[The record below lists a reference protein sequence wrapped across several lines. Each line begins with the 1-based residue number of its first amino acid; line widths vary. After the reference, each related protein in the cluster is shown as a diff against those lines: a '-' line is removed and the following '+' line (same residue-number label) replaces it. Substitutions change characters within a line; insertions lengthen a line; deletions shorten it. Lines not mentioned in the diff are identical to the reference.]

1 MNERSTEWKKIKLGL
16 LGEFSKGSGITKNDL
31 VQDGLP
37 CVRYAELYTKF
48 DFIIPF
54 CISFISEETAKTAK
68 PIQKGDILFA
78 GSGETKEEIGKCAVY
93 MNNLNAYAGGDNIIF
108 RTTQAEPLYLSF
120 YLNTLGRKQLNKLG
134 QGDSIVHIHSDDLK
148 NVIIPF
154 PPLPEQEKI
163 AEILGTW
170 DTAIEKLSALIE
182 QKKQLKKGLMQRLLT
197 GKQRLPGFSAPW
209 KKIAIRDFCD
219 IKRGGSPRPIEN
231 YLTISDDG
239 LNWLKIGDISPDAK
253 YIYKT
258 ESKIK
263 KEGLSKTTLIHS
275 GDFILS
281 NSMSFGRPYI
291 MRIEACIHDGWLA
304 LTNIKKDV
312 SKEYLFYLL
321 ISSETQKKFEMCA
334 AGSGVRNLNKDIVGE
349 IRIKLP
355 SLPEQKAI
363 ADILSKADE
372 EIALL
377 TQKLS
382 ALKTQKTGLM
392 QKLLTG
398 QIRVKAA

>member
-31 VQDGLP
+31 VQEGLP

-48 DFIIPF
+48 DFIIPS
-54 CISFISEETAKTAK
+54 CVSFISEETAKTAK

-93 MNNLNAYAGGDNIIF
+93 LNDLNAYAGGDNIIF

-148 NVIIPF
+148 NVIILL
-154 PPLPEQEKI
+154 PPLAEQEKI

-197 GKQRLPGFSAPW
+197 GKQRLPGFSTPW
-209 KKIAIRDFCD
+209 KKVKLGDVASLFSGGTPSKEEPLYWENGH
-219 IKRGGSPRPIEN
+219 IK
-231 YLTISDDG
+231 
-239 LNWLKIGDISPDAK
+239 WLSAK
-253 YIYKT
+253 YI
-258 ESKIK
+258 ENDKIIGWDYITD
-263 KEGLSKTTLIHS
+263 EGLEKSSAKTTQVNDIILVTRVSVGKIYFCQESYAVNQDLTVIRAKNISSNFLFFLIKNKQNLIIDKS
-275 GDFILS
+275 QGLAIKGITKEELS
-281 NSMSFGRPYI
+281 NISF
-291 MRIEACIHDGWLA
+291 L
-304 LTNIKKDV
+304 
-312 SKEYLFYLL
+312 
-321 ISSETQKKFEMCA
+321 
-334 AGSGVRNLNKDIVGE
+334 
-349 IRIKLP
+349 LP

-377 TQKLS
+377 TEKLS

-398 QIRVKAA
+398 QIRVKINPE

>member
-1 MNERSTEWKKIKLGL
+1 MNERSIGWNKIKLGL
-16 LGEFSKGSGITKNDL
+16 LGDFSKGSGITKNDL

-68 PIQKGDILFA
+68 PIQKRDILFA

-93 MNNLNAYAGGDNIIF
+93 LNDCCAYAGGDNIIF
-108 RTTQAEPLYLSF
+108 RTKQAEPLYLSF

-148 NVIIPF
+148 NVIIPL

-182 QKKQLKKGLMQRLLT
+182 QKKQLKKGLMQRLLNF
-197 GKQRLPGFSAPW
+197 K
-209 KKIAIRDFCD
+209 
-219 IKRGGSPRPIEN
+219 
-231 YLTISDDG
+231 
-239 LNWLKIGDISPDAK
+239 
-253 YIYKT
+253 
-258 ESKIK
+258 
-263 KEGLSKTTLIHS
+263 
-275 GDFILS
+275 
-281 NSMSFGRPYI
+281 
-291 MRIEACIHDGWLA
+291 
-304 LTNIKKDV
+304 
-312 SKEYLFYLL
+312 KEYLKRFDEIFEDYSDKKHSDKDLLSATQENGVIPRRLLKGRVMSPEGSLDGYKLVQSGSFVISLRSFQGGLEYSDYEGIISPAYTVLKDKIPINKCFYRYFFKSYNFIEKYLSIAVIGIRDGKQ
-321 ISSETQKKFEMCA
+321 ISYPDLQSVKIPYPPL
-334 AGSGVRNLNKDIVGE
+334 S
-349 IRIKLP
+349 
-355 SLPEQKAI
+355 EQKAI

-372 EIALL
+372 EITLL
-377 TQKLS
+377 TRKLS

>member
-1 MNERSTEWKKIKLGL
+1 MQNIVQCFKKMKL
-16 LGEFSKGSGITKNDL
+16 
-31 VQDGLP
+31 
-37 CVRYAELYTKF
+37 
-48 DFIIPF
+48 
-54 CISFISEETAKTAK
+54 SECFTF
-68 PIQKGDILFA
+68 L
-78 GSGETKEEIGKCAVY
+78 
-93 MNNLNAYAGGDNIIF
+93 AGGDADKLCFSETKDDMHPYPIYANALTNKGLYGYSSKYKIKDECITITGRGDIGNVFYRKGFFTPIVRLIVAIPRENINAKFMSYACSKIRF
-108 RTTQAEPLYLSF
+108 FNETTGVP
-120 YLNTLGRKQLNKLG
+120 QLTVPQV
-134 QGDSIVHIHSDDLK
+134 QGYKVL
-148 NVIIPF
+148 V
-154 PPLPEQEKI
+154 PPLCEQEKI

-170 DTAIEKLSALIE
+170 DLAIEKLTALIE
-182 QKKQLKKGLMQRLLT
+182 QKKLLKKGLMQRLLT
-197 GKQRLPGFSAPW
+197 GKQRLPSFSAPW
-209 KKIAIRDFCD
+209 EKIAIRDFCD

-231 YLTISDDG
+231 YLTTSDDG

-377 TQKLS
+377 TRKLS
-382 ALKTQKTGLM
+382 ALKEQKTGLM

-398 QIRVKAA
+398 QIRVKVA

>member
-1 MNERSTEWKKIKLGL
+1 MQNIVQCFKKMKL
-16 LGEFSKGSGITKNDL
+16 
-31 VQDGLP
+31 
-37 CVRYAELYTKF
+37 
-48 DFIIPF
+48 
-54 CISFISEETAKTAK
+54 SECFTF
-68 PIQKGDILFA
+68 L
-78 GSGETKEEIGKCAVY
+78 
-93 MNNLNAYAGGDNIIF
+93 AGGDADKLCFSETKDDMHPYPIYANALTNKGLYGYSSKYKIKDECITITGRGDIGNVFYRKGFFTPIVRLIVAIPRENINAKFMSYACSKIRF
-108 RTTQAEPLYLSF
+108 FNETTGVP
-120 YLNTLGRKQLNKLG
+120 QLTVPQV
-134 QGDSIVHIHSDDLK
+134 QGYKVL
-148 NVIIPF
+148 V

-170 DTAIEKLSALIE
+170 DLAIEKLTALIE
-182 QKKQLKKGLMQRLLT
+182 QKKLLKKGLMQRLLT
-197 GKQRLPGFSAPW
+197 GKQRLPSFSAPW
-209 KKIAIRDFCD
+209 EKIAIRDFCD

-231 YLTISDDG
+231 YLTTSDDG

-377 TQKLS
+377 TRKLS
-382 ALKTQKTGLM
+382 ALKEQKTGLM

-398 QIRVKAA
+398 QIRVKVA